1 MSSNGTA
8 ANGKKKTKMN
18 HIFLKLNNNYF
29 LGVNATTNADFSSF
43 ALNGFNYG
51 YPFAAGVAG
60 LHAGV
65 HPLPGLGFPNGVL
78 HPNGVPAAAAP
89 LKNVVININQ

>member
-29 LGVNATTNADFSSF
+29 LGVNPKPG
-43 ALNGFNYG
+43 NG
-51 YPFAAGVAG
+51 
-60 LHAGV
+60 
-65 HPLPGLGFPNGVL
+65 
-78 HPNGVPAAAAP
+78 
-89 LKNVVININQ
+89 